1 MIARAVLFA
10 SLLPLSA
17 LAQLEV
23 YVVNGTTET
32 PVGAIVNITASPG
45 DTVTT
50 TFSVR
55 NTGSAPAVLN
65 TLSLAGTGF
74 SFGTVPQLPYTL
86 PPYTGS
92 PVSEAQFQV
101 SFSPTAVLTY
111 NAFLN
116 VNTIEV
122 ILQGNVTQSAVLT
135 LAGSST
141 PITAGSIIDFGSVL
155 AGETKLLGFNLSNP
169 GSSAIPVGALS
180 VAGAG
185 FKGPIGA
192 SAPLSLAPGQT
203 VSFQV
208 EFLPNSGQT
217 FQGTLAVD
225 QRTFVLTG
233 QGLNPPLPT
242 ASIVFGSSVGQSA
255 QQNTVSIPLAS
266 ASQVAGYGTLTMTF
280 QPSVQGVEDDP
291 AVQFLSGPTRN
302 ATVTISPG
310 DTSAQFDGGASDLA
324 FQTGTTAGTITFT
337 LTLNGNSTPAAQAT
351 LTIAPAAVN
360 LQTVT
365 CVRLLGELNVSAIG
379 FDNTYSASELGFTFF
394 DKTGAQ
400 VEPGAVQVNAGSDFQ
415 SYFATTQAGGMFG
428 LLAAFPVSGDTSQ
441 IVSVNFQV
449 TNSVGTTQVTG
460 ITIGN

>member
-1 MIARAVLFA
+1 MIARAFFFA
-10 SLLPLSA
+10 SLLPLA
-17 LAQLEV
+17 AMAQLEV
-23 YVVNGTTET
+23 LVVNGTTET
-32 PVGAIVNITASPG
+32 PVGAVVNVTASPG

-65 TLSLAGTGF
+65 TLSLAGAGF
-74 SFGTVPQLPYTL
+74 SFAAVPQLPYTL

-92 PVSEAQFQV
+92 PLSEAQFQV
-101 SFSPTAVLTY
+101 SFNPTAVLTY

-116 VNTIEV
+116 VNDIQV
-122 ILQGNVTQSAVLT
+122 ILQGNVAQSAVLT

-141 PITAGSIIDFGSVL
+141 PIAAGSIVDFGSVL
-155 AGETKLLGFNLSNP
+155 SGQNKLLAFNLSNP
-169 GSSAIPVGALS
+169 GSTAISVGTLS
-180 VAGAG
+180 VAGTG

-192 SAPLSLAPGQT
+192 SAPISLAPGQT

-217 FQGTLAVD
+217 FQGTLTVD
-225 QRTFVLTG
+225 QRTFNLTG
-233 QGLNPPLPT
+233 QGLNPPLPE

-255 QQNTVSIPLAS
+255 QQNNVSIPLAS
-266 ASQVAGYGTLTMTF
+266 ASQVAGTGTLTMAF
-280 QPSVQGVEDDP
+280 KPSVPGVQDDP
-291 AVQFLSGPTRN
+291 AIQFLSGPTRN
-302 ATVTISPG
+302 ATVTISSG
-310 DTSAQFDGGASDLA
+310 DTAATFDGGAQDLA

-360 LQTVT
+360 LQQVT
-365 CVRLLGELNVSAIG
+365 CVRLLGELNVSVTAW
-379 FDNTYSASELGFTFF
+379 DNTYSASELSFTFL
-394 DKTGAQ
+394 DKKGAQ
-400 VEPGAVQVNAGSDFQ
+400 VAPGAIPVNAASDFQ
-415 SYFATTQAGGMFG
+415 SYFAATQAGGMFG
-428 LLAAFPVSGDTSQ
+428 LLAAFPVTGDTSQ
-441 IVSVNFQV
+441 IASVNFQI